1 MEMIQY
7 TPPVSWDDKGMD
19 WESPDPG
26 NVDYYRAILEAV
38 IERAILT
45 SQNPN
50 EVLYS
55 IIQCR
60 PWSIAAINAIRD
72 AIYRLA
78 PNFVNMEFDDYKDD
92 LSDFPKM
99 WSYHELIDA
108 EGCRICE
115 HPGTGSCN
123 AAGWAEWL
131 KAVKNAINKLTAVN
145 FSGVSGTYLS
155 RSGSEH
161 DPPFSESISTA
172 LREALEGEPYSGT
185 FSSFPQE
192 FYSWSGNTDYK
203 KNSDVEKG
211 YCGYAQSRSIVI
223 KTSQRPHPTAE
234 CDLIFRYKV
243 SAPTGALSYSSE
255 LQKSVLDLGSS
266 GLDTGIHTIRT
277 HWSPDMELD
286 ISIGGNVN
294 DIPRNSSV
302 PVSDYRTN
310 YDSNGNVSGYSRTL
324 GRSCKTGY
332 EGVAYCIL
340 DFAVENGFR
349 FQ

>member
-1 MEMIQY
+1 MIQY

-99 WSYHELIDA
+99 WDYYDLANS

-115 HPGTGSCN
+115 CPGTGSSN

-131 KAVKNAINKLTAVN
+131 KSVKNAINKLTAVK
-145 FSGVSGTYLS
+145 FSGISGTYLS
-155 RSGSEH
+155 WGYFFRVLQS
-161 DPPFSESISTA
+161 
-172 LREALEGEPYSGT
+172 LQNEG
-185 FSSFPQE
+185 
-192 FYSWSGNTDYK
+192 
-203 KNSDVEKG
+203 
-211 YCGYAQSRSIVI
+211 IVVLMNC
-223 KTSQRPHPTAE
+223 A
-234 CDLIFRYKV
+234 FR
-243 SAPTGALSYSSE
+243 
-255 LQKSVLDLGSS
+255 
-266 GLDTGIHTIRT
+266 
-277 HWSPDMELD
+277 
-286 ISIGGNVN
+286 
-294 DIPRNSSV
+294 
-302 PVSDYRTN
+302 
-310 YDSNGNVSGYSRTL
+310 
-324 GRSCKTGY
+324 GRG
-332 EGVAYCIL
+332 
-340 DFAVENGFR
+340 R
-349 FQ
+349 